1 MQMISNIIW
10 MKGSPTGGILSK
22 FMLEYLCQ
30 MLCLFL
36 YLTTCILYVIYK
48 HRMLQ
53 EGAFP
58 GRHYV
63 HRLTHIDRFVLF

>member
-1 MQMISNIIW
+1 MISNIIR
-10 MKGSPTGGILSK
+10 MEGSSTGGILSK
-22 FMLEYLCQ
+22 FMLEYLGH

-36 YLTTCILYVIYK
+36 YLTICILYMIYK

-53 EGAFP
+53 EGDFP
-58 GRHYV
+58 GRLYV